1 MITKTPVGKC
11 ARVRS
16 PSVEALYV
24 TRDDVLNKLPRDI
37 LSMLDQNC
45 KKKTRWLDQRI
56 VSICSTI
63 GEVSK
68 WDNVHETFKEQAGEA
83 SRYFPKASASA
94 MVNMKNLKINYKE
107 GSPSKVSQTRND
119 DFKSIAAASLPTNS
133 PALNFLTGK

>member
-1 MITKTPVGKC
+1 MTNVACPKTPVGKYVLVDH
-11 ARVRS
+11 A
-16 PSVEALYV
+16 EALYV

-68 WDNVHETFKEQAGEA
+68 WDNVHETFKE
-83 SRYFPKASASA
+83 
-94 MVNMKNLKINYKE
+94 
-107 GSPSKVSQTRND
+107 
-119 DFKSIAAASLPTNS
+119 
-133 PALNFLTGK
+133 